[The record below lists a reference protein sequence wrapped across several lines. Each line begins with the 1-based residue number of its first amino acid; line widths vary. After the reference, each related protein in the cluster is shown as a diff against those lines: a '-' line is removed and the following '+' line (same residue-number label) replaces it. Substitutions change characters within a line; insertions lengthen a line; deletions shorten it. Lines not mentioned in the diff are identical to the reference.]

1 MENSID
7 DIVVK
12 TTIAVNCI
20 YSRFGQE
27 AEYCQIIRGT

>member
-1 MENSID
+1 MENGIE
-7 DIVVK
+7 DIVVE
-12 TTIAVNCI
+12 TTIIVDCI

>member
-7 DIVVK
+7 DIVVE
-12 TTIAVNCI
+12 TTITVNCI

-27 AEYCQIIRGT
+27 AEYRQIIRGT